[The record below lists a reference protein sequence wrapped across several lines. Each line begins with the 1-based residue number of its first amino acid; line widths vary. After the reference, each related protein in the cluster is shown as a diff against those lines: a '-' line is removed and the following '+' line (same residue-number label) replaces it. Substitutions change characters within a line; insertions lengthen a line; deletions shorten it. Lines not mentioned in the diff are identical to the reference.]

1 MTTAIDSFTGD
12 VAALMRLGGRHK
24 LDEAIRAVPRDE
36 LPEFLR
42 RGLIETLAPIMLETP
57 PFVQQIVGRAL
68 MEHVDWQTVAAMTA
82 TNPEAN

>member
-1 MTTAIDSFTGD
+1 MTTGIDSFTGD
-12 VAALMRLGGRHK
+12 VAALMRIGGRHK
-24 LDEAIRAVPRDE
+24 LDDAIRGVPRDE

-57 PFVQQIVGRAL
+57 PFVQQVVGRAL
-68 MEHVDWQTVAAMTA
+68 MEHVDWAVVATMAA